1 MAACR
6 GRDRLRVGIRFA
18 LTTLVLASIAVT
30 AAIVHLLWWRTA
42 QGNSRLLAETINR
55 QIVAQVEDEISQIA
69 VQGRSAFW
77 AIRTLF
83 FQNVLQTREAD
94 KREFVF
100 LSQLQAQPSVSWIV
114 FGWPDGDVFAA
125 HKLGDERLEMMEI
138 APMGGTLT
146 RRIDVYK
153 VYPNDIEFLERRF
166 ELTSFR
172 ATDQPWYRA
181 TIDRDGPHWL
191 EVEVHP
197 TGHRPALAF
206 VGPVDLYT
214 TRQGVLAI
222 MIEHD
227 RLSRF
232 LAGLTVASSGSAFI
246 LRADGTPVAV
256 PDPEADEL
264 MGTRLDRDPLLP
276 LARRAVAGSGAVAA
290 PGAVRDLR
298 LMDDDGDAYTVRLSP
313 LAFADWILAVVI
325 PEKEFLGEIEATT
338 ARLAAGILALVIA
351 AAVLSAWLGRRLIA
365 RPLRTVAGE
374 IAHVERFELERVAY
388 HPSRLAELDELSATI
403 QRMAGGLSAFRLYLP
418 DEVVRMLLAE
428 GIEAKPG
435 GLRRELTIMFAD
447 VAGFTGLSERLGE
460 RIVPLLGGYLDLATT
475 TVQAERGTV
484 DKYIGDAV
492 MAFWGA
498 PAEDPDHAVHACR
511 AALAT
516 VRAVAASGL
525 RDDSGRPLAIRI
537 GLNSGEVLVGNV
549 GSQSRLNYTAIGDAV
564 NVASR
569 LESASKLYGTEILIG
584 ARTREL
590 AGSAILTRLIDKIA
604 VYGRGGGM
612 QIHELIGLA
621 GETMP
626 AWVEPYE
633 EGYACYSWG
642 DFATAIRFFEQTILM
657 RGEDAPSRLM
667 IRRCRSYLSDPPRG
681 EWDGVS
687 VLAEK

>member
-1 MAACR
+1 M
-6 GRDRLRVGIRFA
+6 RVGIRFA

-69 VQGRSAFW
+69 AQGRSAFW
-77 AIRTLF
+77 SIRTLF

-138 APMGGTLT
+138 AMMGGTLT
-146 RRIDVYK
+146 RRVDVYK
-153 VYPNDIEFLERRF
+153 VLPGDIEFVDRRF

-172 ATDQPWYRA
+172 STAQPWYSA
-181 TIDRDGPHWL
+181 TIDRDGPHWI

-197 TGHRPALAF
+197 TGRRPALAF
-206 VGPVDLYT
+206 AGPIDLYT
-214 TRQGVLAI
+214 SRQGVLAV

-232 LAGLTVASSGSAFI
+232 LAGLAVGRSGSAFI
-246 LRADGTPVAV
+246 LRADGSPVAV

-276 LARRAVAGSGAVAA
+276 LARRAIAEAAAGVA
-290 PGAVRDLR
+290 PGAGRDLR
-298 LMDDDGDAYTVRLSP
+298 LLDDDGDAYNVRLSP
-313 LAFADWILAVVI
+313 LAFADWTLAVVI

-338 ARLAAGILALVIA
+338 ARLAAGILALVVA
-351 AAVLSAWLGRRLIA
+351 AAALSAWLGRRLIA
-365 RPLRTVAGE
+365 RPLAIVAGE

-388 HPSRLAELDELSATI
+388 HPSRLAELDELSGTI
-403 QRMAGGLSAFRLYLP
+403 HRMAGGLSAFRLYLP

-435 GLRRELTIMFAD
+435 GVRRELTVMFAD

-460 RIVPLLGGYLDLATT
+460 RVVPLLGRYLDLATT
-475 TVQAERGTV
+475 AVQAERGTV

-498 PAEDPDHAVHACR
+498 PREDRNHAVHACR
-511 AALAT
+511 AALAA
-516 VRAVAASGL
+516 VRAVSASGL
-525 RDDSGRPLAIRI
+525 RDDGGRPLGIRI

-549 GSQSRLNYTAIGDAV
+549 GSRSRLNYTVIGDAV

-569 LESASKLYGTEILIG
+569 LESANKLYGTAILIG

-590 AGSAILTRLIDKIA
+590 AGAAILTRLVDKIA

-612 QIHELIGLA
+612 KIHELIGLA

-626 AWVEPYE
+626 SWVEPYE

-642 DFATAIRFFEQTILM
+642 DFATAIRFFEETILL

-667 IRRCRSYLSDPPRG
+667 IRRCRAYLEDPPKG
-681 EWDGVS
+681 DWDGVS
-687 VLAEK
+687 VMAEK